1 MDSFNQNSQTVNN
14 FRFTFDYLAMTSEL
28 AEKLMSTI
36 TLKAEEGEEE
46 VSMNLGSSGDR
57 TFKPSFNYIQE
68 EEEDEE
74 DLIDPATAIKE
85 GCAESQCS
93 SAKARLDDCNDRVT
107 GKSKTTETCFEEILD
122 FYHCVDHCAAPQIF
136 QSVK

>member
-1 MDSFNQNSQTVNN
+1 
-14 FRFTFDYLAMTSEL
+14 
-28 AEKLMSTI
+28 MSTI
-36 TLKAEEGEEE
+36 TLRAEEGEEE
-46 VSMNLGSSGDR
+46 VSMKLGSSGDR

-122 FYHCVDHCAAPQIF
+122 FYHCVDHCAASQIF
-136 QSVK
+136 QNVQ

>member
-1 MDSFNQNSQTVNN
+1 
-14 FRFTFDYLAMTSEL
+14 
-28 AEKLMSTI
+28 MSTI
-36 TLKAEEGEEE
+36 TLRAEEGEEE
-46 VSMNLGSSGDR
+46 VSMKLGSSGDR

-136 QSVK
+136 QNVQ